1 MEKFFVEKD
10 VSKQRFERH
19 SAHPKTKKCNL
30 IVSEGEPGSPTT
42 KPSEVCSEWVDM
54 VRILLAKKNLRINSR
69 TIFGHSRS
77 PKIKYY
83 HCVLLC
89 RTYGTL

>member
-30 IVSEGEPGSPTT
+30 IVSEGEPGSPTA
-42 KPSEVCSEWVDM
+42 KPSEVCSE
-54 VRILLAKKNLRINSR
+54 
-69 TIFGHSRS
+69 
-77 PKIKYY
+77 
-83 HCVLLC
+83 
-89 RTYGTL
+89 